1 MDPIALKKA
10 IDFVDATPED
20 PLRLCFLVDPSA
32 FPAWL
37 TKRTFAV
44 IPHEHHAV
52 VKLYAVR
59 ITDNI
64 SSYAGT
70 MTLKKHK
77 APPTETD
84 PDPECK

>member
-10 IDFVDATPED
+10 IDFVGATPED

-59 ITDNI
+59 IAESIHSD
-64 SSYAGT
+64 T
-70 MTLKKHK
+70 MMALKE
-77 APPTETD
+77 ADSIGPRTGCSPV
-84 PDPECK
+84 PVV